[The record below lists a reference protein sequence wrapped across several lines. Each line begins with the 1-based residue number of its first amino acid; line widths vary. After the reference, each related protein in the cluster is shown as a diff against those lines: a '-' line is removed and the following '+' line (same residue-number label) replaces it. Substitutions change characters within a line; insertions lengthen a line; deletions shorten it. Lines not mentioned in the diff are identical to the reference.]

1 MTQAADFNASVE
13 ASAASIGMP
22 QVVQGDTGDA
32 VKYLQQL
39 LNAYRSKIGNGNV
52 TPLLKVDGNFG
63 SNTSSA
69 VVQFQKEYTAV
80 NTSNIKLAA
89 DGKVGSATW
98 RALGDFGFL
107 KCRP

>member
-13 ASAASIGMP
+13 ASAAIGLP
-22 QVVQGDTGDA
+22 QVVQNDTGDA

-52 TPLLKVDGNFG
+52 IPVLKVDGNFG
-63 SNTSSA
+63 SNTFSA

-80 NTSNIKLAA
+80 NTNGIKLAA
-89 DGKVGSATW
+89 DGKVGPLTW